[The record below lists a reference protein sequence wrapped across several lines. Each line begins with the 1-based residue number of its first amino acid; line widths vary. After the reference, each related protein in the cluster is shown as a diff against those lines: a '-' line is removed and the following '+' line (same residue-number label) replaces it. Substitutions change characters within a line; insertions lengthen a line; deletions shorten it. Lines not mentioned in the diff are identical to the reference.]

1 MEEHAAADTMRF
13 GGFRFDRRRGCLL
26 REGEDGAFTLVTI
39 GSRAL
44 DILGLLI
51 DRHGEVVS
59 KDEILTAVWPGVV
72 VEGAN
77 VTVQISALRRVL
89 DQNRSDGSLIQTV
102 PGRGYRLAPPVT
114 HRAQDPQVD
123 PAALTRDRAS
133 LRPRLS
139 IVVLPFTNLS
149 NDPDQQYFA
158 DGITEDLTI
167 DLSRLWDMFVI
178 SCTTAF
184 TYRNKSVAT
193 KQIGHELGVRYV
205 LEGSVRRSGNKVR
218 INAQL
223 IDAESEA
230 HLWAEQFDGDTGDLF
245 ALQSEITRRMA
256 IALNI
261 ELISREAARPAEH
274 PYAVDYVLRGRV
286 GMSKPRSRDSY
297 AEAIGWFERALAL
310 DARSFEA
317 QSWLATA
324 LTGRVHDQMSE
335 SPASDIARAE
345 TLADRALAAF
355 PAGPLAH
362 FAKAQ
367 VRRAQQRFEE
377 AISEYEAVI
386 ALNRNW
392 VFAIAVLGW
401 CKFMTGSIEEL
412 IPAQEQAIRLSPRD
426 PQIQG
431 YYFWIGQAHLLK
443 SCVDDAIFW
452 LEKARIANPE
462 HPIPHAYLASA
473 YALTGEGE
481 RAAAELAEAR
491 RLSRDG
497 HYTTLARL
505 KALRSFGVPK
515 VRALFEATYFVGL
528 RKAGM
533 PEE

>member
-1 MEEHAAADTMRF
+1 MEEHAGGDVVRF
-13 GGFRFDRRRGCLL
+13 SGFRFDRRHGVLSRQI
-26 REGEDGAFTLVTI
+26 EDGHFVSVPV

-44 DILGLLI
+44 DVLGLLI
-51 DRHGEVVS
+51 DRRGDLVS
-59 KDEILTAVWPGVV
+59 KDEILNTVWPGV

-77 VTVQISALRRVL
+77 VTVQISALRRAL
-89 DQNRSDGSLIQTV
+89 HAGRSDGSLIQTV
-102 PGRGYRLAPPVT
+102 PGRGYRFVAPATDRV
-114 HRAQDPQVD
+114 QDPQVD
-123 PAALTRDRAS
+123 PPALTRDGAS

-184 TYRNKSVAT
+184 TYRNKSVGT

-223 IDAESEA
+223 IDAQSDA
-230 HLWAEQFDGDTGDLF
+230 HLWTEQFDGDTGGLF
-245 ALQSEITRRMA
+245 ALQNEVTGRIA
-256 IALNI
+256 VALNI
-261 ELISREAARPAEH
+261 ELVGKEAAGPAEH
-274 PYAVDYVLRGRV
+274 PDAIDYVLRGRAA
-286 GMSKPRSRDSY
+286 MSKPRSRDSY

-317 QSWLATA
+317 QSWLATT
-324 LTGRVHDQMSE
+324 LTGRVNDQMSE

-355 PAGPLAH
+355 RTGPLAH
-362 FAKAQ
+362 YAKAQ
-367 VRRAQQRFEE
+367 VLRAQQRFED
-377 AISEYEAVI
+377 AISQYERVLAI
-386 ALNRNW
+386 NRNW
-392 VFAIAVLGW
+392 VHAIAVLGW

-426 PQIQG
+426 PMIYG
-431 YYFWIGQAHLLK
+431 YYYWIGQAHLLK
-443 SCVDDAIFW
+443 SSIDEAIVW
-452 LEKARIANPE
+452 LERARIANPE
-462 HPIPHAYLASA
+462 YPAPHANLASA
-473 YALTGEGE
+473 YALRGEAE

-491 RLSRDG
+491 RLSADG
-497 HYTTLARL
+497 RYTSLAH
-505 KALRSFGVPK
+505 LRTVGLGAPK
-515 VRALFEATYFVGL
+515 IRALFEATYFVGL

>member
-1 MEEHAAADTMRF
+1 MEEHAEAEVVQF

-26 REGEDGAFTLVTI
+26 RQDGNGAVTPVAI

-51 DRHGEVVS
+51 DRHGDLVS
-59 KDEILTAVWPGVV
+59 KDEILNTVWPGV

-77 VTVQISALRRVL
+77 VTVQISALRRAL
-89 DQNRSDGSLIQTV
+89 DEGWSGPSLIQTI
-102 PGRGYRLAPPVT
+102 PGRGYRFVAPVT
-114 HRAQDPQVD
+114 DWAQDPLVD
-123 PAALTRDRAS
+123 PPAFTRDCAS

-158 DGITEDLTI
+158 DGMTEDLTI
-167 DLSRLWDMFVI
+167 ELSHLWDMLVI

-184 TYRNKSVAT
+184 TYRNKSVTT
-193 KQIGHELGVRYV
+193 KQIGRELGVRYV
-205 LEGSVRRSGNKVR
+205 LEGSVRRLGNKVR
-218 INAQL
+218 ISAQL
-223 IDAESEA
+223 IDAQSDA
-230 HLWAEQFDGDTGDLF
+230 HLWTEQFDGDTGDLF
-245 ALQSEITRRMA
+245 ALQNEVTGRIA
-256 IALNI
+256 VALNI
-261 ELISREAARPAEH
+261 ELIGREADRPAEH
-274 PYAVDYVLRGRV
+274 PDAIDYVLRGRAA
-286 GMSKPRSRDSY
+286 MMKPRSRDSY

-324 LTGRVHDQMSE
+324 LTGRVHDQMSQ

-355 PAGPLAH
+355 PTGPLAH
-362 FAKAQ
+362 YAKAQ
-367 VRRAQQRFEE
+367 VLRAQQRLED
-377 AISEYEAVI
+377 AISQYERVLAI
-386 ALNRNW
+386 NRNW
-392 VFAIAVLGW
+392 VHAIAVLGW

-426 PQIQG
+426 PQIYG
-431 YYFWIGQAHLLK
+431 YYFWIGQGHLLK
-443 SCVDDAIFW
+443 SCVDEAILW
-452 LEKARIANPE
+452 LERARIANPE
-462 HPIPHAYLASA
+462 HPAPHANLASG
-473 YALTGEGE
+473 YALRGDAE

-491 RLSRDG
+491 RLSADG
-497 HYTTLARL
+497 RYTSLARL
-505 KALRSFGVPK
+505 RTVGLGAPK
-515 VRALFEATYFVGL
+515 IHALFEATYFAGL